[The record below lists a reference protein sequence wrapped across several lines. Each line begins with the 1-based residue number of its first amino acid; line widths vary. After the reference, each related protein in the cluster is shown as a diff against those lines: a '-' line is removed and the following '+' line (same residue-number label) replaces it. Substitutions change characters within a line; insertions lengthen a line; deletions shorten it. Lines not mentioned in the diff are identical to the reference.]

1 MPKTTQPNN
10 CYNKGQPIA
19 KVPPTVAPI
28 IKSSSEVKS
37 KFTLLKGDCLEKMKA
52 MPDKSIDLIICDLP
66 FGCLTNQSGESRGF
80 ARDSHKGTSLEK
92 KLANQSGSGCAWDIK
107 IDLEVFWREVKR
119 IRRDDHTPTLMFTT
133 TKYGYELIESNP
145 KEFRYD
151 LVWDKQR
158 GVSFLSANKMPMR
171 SHEMVYVFSKAGAN
185 YNRIDIEVEGAKEC
199 RQFGKAKVGGVYG
212 LIRENEVVRPVGTIT
227 SKEGIRCVLSVIK
240 SDKGMVN
247 CNTYNQGKPIQ
258 RTNYTTDNKRCPL
271 SVINNINTTGK
282 GKHPTEKP
290 IELYKFLIERY
301 SSEGDEVFDPTFGSC
316 NSGFACRQL
325 NRSYIGCEKDT
336 SFFWKATN
344 KLLTLDGANIP
355 K

>member
-1 MPKTTQPNN
+1 MTKTSKPLK
-10 CYNKGQPIA
+10 CYNKGEPLP

-66 FGCLTNQSGESRGF
+66 FGCLTNQSGESKGF

-107 IDLEVFWREVKR
+107 IDLEVFWKEVKR

-133 TKYGYELIESNP
+133 TRYGYELIGCNP

-171 SHEMVYVFSKAGAN
+171 SHEMIYVFSKAGAN

-227 SKEGIRCVLSVIK
+227 SKEGMRCI
-240 SDKGMVN
+240 
-247 CNTYNQGKPIQ
+247 
-258 RTNYTTDNKRCPL
+258 L
-271 SVINNINTTGK
+271 SVINSKNTYK

-316 NSGFACRQL
+316 NSGFACKEL

-344 KLLTLDGANIP
+344 KLLTLDGEVNIN
-355 K
+355 